1 MKTRAL
7 TLTLGITAV
16 LSASALTSPI
26 ANAAQLNVA
35 GDTCTLTFSDIDV
48 QALEELYHGM
58 GEGVFADLKKALP
71 SVRGDIDLVIDNDG
85 DVSEAVYA
93 RIDAAAVAAGF
104 NAGESRS
111 ILDAG
116 IQFSHYESST
126 EVLEADTFSKTEA
139 AERLASGTSGVGGDY
154 PGSAPAGAI
163 MVKAVDRLRI
173 TLGDWQ
179 RIVDQACVDGRSGTY
194 NLKVKGS
201 GSSGSTDLSSPSG
214 SSVVSFGS
222 S

>member
-71 SVRGDIDLVIDNDG
+71 SVRYF
-85 DVSEAVYA
+85 E
-93 RIDAAAVAAGF
+93 
-104 NAGESRS
+104 
-111 ILDAG
+111 
-116 IQFSHYESST
+116 
-126 EVLEADTFSKTEA
+126 
-139 AERLASGTSGVGGDY
+139 
-154 PGSAPAGAI
+154 
-163 MVKAVDRLRI
+163 
-173 TLGDWQ
+173 
-179 RIVDQACVDGRSGTY
+179 C
-194 NLKVKGS
+194 
-201 GSSGSTDLSSPSG
+201 
-214 SSVVSFGS
+214 
-222 S
+222 